1 MVGSCK
7 GLDVGFPLPVVV
19 GSRVGTRAGMSV
31 IGNSVVGASVGDWL
45 DGCICGCSDILVVV
59 LLGDNVA
66 VTLGA
71 VTGASVGR
79 DDVGKLVEGD
89 AVVGLVVAS
98 VG

>member
-1 MVGSCK
+1 M
-7 GLDVGFPLPVVV
+7 
-19 GSRVGTRAGMSV
+19 
-31 IGNSVVGASVGDWL
+31 
-45 DGCICGCSDILVVV
+45 VVV

-71 VTGASVGR
+71 VTGAPVGR

-89 AVVGLVVAS
+89 AVVGLEVAS

>member
-1 MVGSCK
+1 MVPCI
-7 GLDVGFPLPVVV
+7 GLDVGFLLPVVD
-19 GSRVGTRAGMSV
+19 GSGVGTPVGLLM
-31 IGNSVVGASVGDWL
+31 IGNSVVGASLGDWL
-45 DGCICGCSDILVVV
+45 DGCLCGCSDVNVGV